1 MTRCVC
7 LITPSPLPPIQVVS
21 SANGELGPDDP
32 TAGQS
37 ITPITAQPDV
47 DVVDE
52 TKYVLCPRGGGGG
65 GWGQILWSMVD
76 QMFTQLRNVV
86 ASA

>member
-1 MTRCVC
+1 MTHPSLVA
-7 LITPSPLPPIQVVS
+7 LIGPSAPSPLTVATPACDRQVMS

-52 TKYVLCPRGGGGG
+52 TKYVELWMRGGGHWAGC
-65 GWGQILWSMVD
+65 M
-76 QMFTQLRNVV
+76 
-86 ASA
+86 